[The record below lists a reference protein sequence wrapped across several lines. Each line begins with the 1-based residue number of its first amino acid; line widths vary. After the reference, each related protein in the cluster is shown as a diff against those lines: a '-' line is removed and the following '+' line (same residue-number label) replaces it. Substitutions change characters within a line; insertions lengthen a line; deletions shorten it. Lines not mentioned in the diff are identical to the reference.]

1 MIQCYDDFIG
11 KLLETGFTIG
21 GENSEGVFTLSD
33 SFTDRIRW
41 HTEELDTDPWEWRM
55 RVLQERDDIA
65 YGKVFFRKSGYITRE
80 WYPYFLAVRRG
91 GATLEEAYES
101 GSVSREARTVYQMVA
116 DNGYVPTHALRGLCG
131 FEPKDKAKLD
141 RALTE
146 LQMKLYLTMCGRQ
159 QKVSQKGTQ
168 FGWNSTVFCTAEAFW
183 GDEVF
188 DQARKIGGAEAAARI
203 SERIYQVNP
212 AAAEK
217 KVKKFIFG

>member
-1 MIQCYDDFIG
+1 MIQCYDDFID

-21 GENSEGVFTLSD
+21 GENGEGVFTLSD

-41 HTEELDTDPWEWRM
+41 HTEEMDTDPWEWRM

-65 YGKVFFRKSGYITRE
+65 YGKVFFRKSGYITKE

-91 GATLEEAYES
+91 GLSLEEAYAS
-101 GSVSREARTVYQMVA
+101 GLVSREAKTVYQAVA

-168 FGWNSTVFCTAEAFW
+168 FGWNSAVFCTAETFW
-183 GDEVF
+183 GVEVF
-188 DQARKIGGAEAAARI
+188 EQARQIGEAEAAARI